1 MGEKPLFRK
10 IASFQY
16 SSEAIIYK
24 GRLES
29 EGIAVFMR
37 DNFTIDTD
45 PLVSNAVGGVKITE
59 PGVDLAI
66 LCAIISSFRDQ
77 PLNQKTVIFGEIGL
91 AGEVR
96 PVQRGQE
103 RLKEAAKL
111 GFTRAIIPKANQ
123 AKQNIKGIEVLPV
136 ESLAQV
142 LDLIKS

>member
-45 PLVSNAVGGVKITE
+45 PLVSNAVGGVKLFVREEDFAAAEEILSEISKYLLTNE
-59 PGVDLAI
+59 GV
-66 LCAIISSFRDQ
+66 
-77 PLNQKTVIFGEIGL
+77 
-91 AGEVR
+91 
-96 PVQRGQE
+96 
-103 RLKEAAKL
+103 
-111 GFTRAIIPKANQ
+111 
-123 AKQNIKGIEVLPV
+123 
-136 ESLAQV
+136 
-142 LDLIKS
+142 LIKCPNCGAEKVQLLTVVDDARSIFSFVLSLLFLILPFYAKYKYKCDNCNFEFKK